1 MNKMK
6 VIFIKDLKNQGK
18 KGEIK
23 TVKDGYAENF
33 LINKGYAI
41 KATKENIDKL
51 NQDKAKAKEDDE
63 KKKLEARKLKEK
75 LEKVILTFKVK
86 TGEGDKVFGS
96 ISLKQIKDELNKE
109 GYSFE
114 KQQIKLL
121 DSLDSLGFHNV
132 EMIIYKDIIAKVKVH
147 LIK

>member
-1 MNKMK
+1 ME

-51 NQDKAKAKEDDE
+51 NQDKAKAKENDE

-75 LEKVILTFKVK
+75 LEKVVLTFKVK

-132 EMIIYKDIIAKVKVH
+132 EIIIYKDIIAKVKVH

>member
-1 MNKMK
+1 ME

-75 LEKVILTFKVK
+75 LEKVVLTFKVK

-132 EMIIYKDIIAKVKVH
+132 EIIIYKDIIAKVKVH

>member
-1 MNKMK
+1 MK

-63 KKKLEARKLKEK
+63 NKKLEARKLKEK

>member
-1 MNKMK
+1 ME

-75 LEKVILTFKVK
+75 LEKVVLTFKVK

-96 ISLKQIKDELNKE
+96 ISLKQIKDELRKE

-132 EMIIYKDIIAKVKVH
+132 ELTLYKDITAKVKVH

>member
-1 MNKMK
+1 ME

-41 KATKENIDKL
+41 KATKENIDKI

-75 LEKVILTFKVK
+75 LEKVVLTFKVK

-132 EMIIYKDIIAKVKVH
+132 EIIIYKDITAKVKVH

>member
-1 MNKMK
+1 MNKME

-23 TVKDGYAENF
+23 AVKDGYAENF

>member
-1 MNKMK
+1 MK

-41 KATKENIDKL
+41 KATKEKIDKL